1 MLEWRLRQDVAAVTR
16 HGGGGGTRQSG
27 PQQLCLGPPEGHGD
41 PVQLGKR
48 GGGLMRRVMFTCRTG
63 PEQERG
69 DFTTESFFLF
79 SDHSGRACD
88 WAVTNSD
95 ILLIIP

>member
-1 MLEWRLRQDVAAVTR
+1 MW
-16 HGGGGGTRQSG
+16 
-27 PQQLCLGPPEGHGD
+27 
-41 PVQLGKR
+41 
-48 GGGLMRRVMFTCRTG
+48 RVMFTCRAG

-95 ILLIIP
+95 ILLIIPSHFLQQVIQYGQQL